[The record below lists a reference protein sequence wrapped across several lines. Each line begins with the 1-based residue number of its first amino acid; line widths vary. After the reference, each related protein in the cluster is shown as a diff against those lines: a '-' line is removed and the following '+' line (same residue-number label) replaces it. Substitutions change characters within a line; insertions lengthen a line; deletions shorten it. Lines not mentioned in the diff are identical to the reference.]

1 MRSAHDA
8 QHHLSLAIELCRLL
22 SQAADV
28 SAADYR
34 AVAYH
39 CEQTL
44 RVAGLAQ
51 IPVRGVPGDVSIADL
66 NERLQTTLARARHYL
81 GGVADCAVDTAQ
93 IAAEGAWRRAQTEVR
108 T

>member
-39 CEQTL
+39 CRQTL
-44 RVAGLAQ
+44 RVAGLDAVVVNG
-51 IPVRGVPGDVSIADL
+51 PPGVTPPREL
-66 NERLQTTLARARHYL
+66 HLRLESELARARHYL

-108 T
+108 A